1 MRLVALVLVPLL
13 GALIAYGRWSARQRV
28 SWLLGTA
35 GIHFGLVGSLW
46 LRPSGPVLG
55 RWLAADPLGL
65 VVLSLVSVLF
75 FVLAAYAVGYLRVE
89 NPRGGRL
96 FVSCLLAFLAAASL
110 VTLSH
115 QMGLLWVGLEATTLA
130 VAPLIFHRHDRRSLE
145 AVWKYLVISS
155 VGIALALLGM
165 FFLATAQVSG
175 GTAGPLLV
183 LEDLVSQG
191 SALSPAWLKAAFVF
205 LLVGFGTKMGLAP
218 MHTWK
223 PDTYGEA
230 PPLVGGLMAGALT
243 SCAFLGIARV
253 VQVTTAAGLAGF
265 VSPLLIGFGLLSLL
279 VAAVFMVA
287 QNDIKRLL
295 AYSSVEHMG
304 LLVLGLGVGGVGAY
318 GTVLHLINNGLAKGL
333 LFLAVGNVVLATGTS
348 YAPKIHGILRSRSVT
363 GGLLV
368 AGLFAVTGSPPFG
381 LFLSEFTILSGAV
394 RGGHPWVAAGMLVFL
409 AVIFIG
415 MSSVILEVAYG
426 EPDPVAPKARES
438 GWLVGGPLV
447 LAAGVLL
454 LGLYVPP
461 ALHDVLA
468 RAAASLGGSAP

>member
-13 GALIAYGRWSARQRV
+13 GGLVAYGRWSARQRV
-28 SWLLGTA
+28 AWLLGA
-35 GIHFGLVGSLW
+35 AAVHLGLAGSLW
-46 LRPSGPVLG
+46 WSPSGPALG
-55 RWLAADPLGL
+55 GWLAADPLGL
-65 VVLSLVSVLF
+65 VVLTLVSVLF
-75 FVLAAYAVGYLRVE
+75 AVLAAYAVGYLRVE

-96 FVSCLLAFLAAASL
+96 FVSCLLAFLGAASL
-110 VTLSH
+110 VSLSH

-165 FFLATAQVSG
+165 FFLATAQVGG

-183 LEDLVSQG
+183 LEDLVAQG
-191 SALSPAWLKAAFVF
+191 GDLSPAWLKAAFVF

-243 SCAFLGIARV
+243 SCAFLGIARI
-253 VQVTTAAGLAGF
+253 VQVTTAAGLAEF
-265 VSPLLIGFGLLSLL
+265 VGPLLIGFGLLSLL

-304 LLVLGLGVGGVGAY
+304 LLVLGLGVGGVGTY
-318 GTVLHLINNGLAKGL
+318 GTVLHLVNNGLAKGL

-348 YAPKIHGILRSRSVT
+348 YAPRIHGILRSRSVT
-363 GGLLV
+363 GGLLA

-394 RGGHPWVAAGMLVFL
+394 RGGHPWVAAAMLAFL

-415 MSSVILEVAYG
+415 MASVILEVVYG
-426 EPDPVAPKARES
+426 EPDPALPKEKES

-447 LAAGVLL
+447 LAACVLL
-454 LGLYVPP
+454 LGLYVPA
-461 ALHDVLA
+461 ALHEVLA
-468 RAAASLGGSAP
+468 GAAASLGGSAP